1 MDLAADLISLWV
13 GLTFPAAPLSEL
25 LTCEAAKT
33 GFLSALPLMLL
44 EFTGKRASVSEW
56 RTLQL
61 LQFDI
66 VCSRLRAVG
75 SCFQCNKEKTFM
87 YLAFWSSSFELHLL
101 NFSCK
106 AGNFLTKPL

>member
-13 GLTFPAAPLSEL
+13 GLTFPAAPLSES

-33 GFLSALPLMLL
+33 GFLSAQLPLMLL
-44 EFTGKRASVSEW
+44 EFTGKSASVSEW

-66 VCSRLRAVG
+66 VCSRFWAVG

-87 YLAFWSSSFELHLL
+87 
-101 NFSCK
+101 
-106 AGNFLTKPL
+106 

>member
-44 EFTGKRASVSEW
+44 EFTGKSASVSEW

-66 VCSRLRAVG
+66 VCSRFRAVD

-87 YLAFWSSSFELHLL
+87 YLAFWSSFFELHLL
-101 NFSCK
+101 NFCCK
-106 AGNFLTKPL
+106 AVNFLTKPL